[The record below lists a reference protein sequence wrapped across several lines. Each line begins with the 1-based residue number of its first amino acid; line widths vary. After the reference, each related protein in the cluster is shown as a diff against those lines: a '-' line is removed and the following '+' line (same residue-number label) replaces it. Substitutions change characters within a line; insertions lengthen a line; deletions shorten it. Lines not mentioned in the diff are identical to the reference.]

1 MEPEQ
6 QRIEEDLRG
15 VLRGEVRCDDLFVQL
30 YASDASIYQLRP
42 LGVVRPRSVEDV
54 VRTVQYAAENELP
67 LHARGAGSGLA
78 GESLGRGLIVDFS
91 RFFRRILETKA
102 DEVRVEA
109 GVVLATLNRHLSTQG
124 RVFGPDPAMSQI
136 TTMGSVVAIDAS
148 GSHWLHYGS
157 AGRHIR
163 SIRAVMAD
171 GEVVEFSRHRVGA
184 NGKNEDPPRIRQL
197 VDSVTQLVEHH
208 ASTIDQYR
216 PQSVINRSG
225 YHLDAFLQDGHAH
238 LARLLAG
245 SEGTLALVTD
255 VTLGTDPLPSHRG
268 CALMLFESLDRAAQA
283 SVELAH
289 LGPSAC
295 DLMDRRHL
303 TLARQSD
310 PRYEF
315 LIPSAT
321 EAVLLVEF
329 FADTAE
335 ELHSRLDETVEHIQY
350 RTQLAA
356 GVVIALDAEDNEL
369 FWNLA
374 RQFVPSLHALRGS
387 TRAIPCVE
395 DIAVPPAAL
404 PVFLR
409 HVHDTLKQRQ
419 VTASIFGHA
428 GHGQLHIRPF
438 LDLSKVQDVRK
449 MEALADELYEK
460 VWLLGGTISGEHGD
474 GLSRT
479 PFLSRQYGM
488 LVNVFRELKQ
498 IFDPQGI
505 LNPGKIVPSG
515 SLRITHNLRR
525 ITARLSQPVGQTAPT
540 TPSDS
545 SPPLPPIDLQLDW
558 KPEEI
563 ALAAR
568 ACNGC
573 GACRTHSTSERMCP
587 IFRFAPREE
596 ASPRAKANLVRS
608 LVTGTLSQG
617 QFLQESCKEISDLCV
632 HCHMCRLECP
642 ASVDIPKLMLE
653 AKAMYVETNGLTIQ
667 DWLLTRI
674 DALSGVAGKFPA
686 AANWALS
693 NPQARWVLERILG
706 IAQGRKLPQLARRNF
721 LRWATLRRMH
731 RMSQEAGEKVLYFVD
746 TYANHFDP
754 ELAEALVTVLRHHGI
769 PVYVPPDQR
778 HCAMP
783 MISQGALG
791 PARRTAEHNV
801 ALLAEAVRSGYTIV
815 ATEPSAALALTH
827 EYPTILDD
835 DDDARLVAEHTHEA
849 GHYLWQL
856 HQRGQLKLDFQPLR
870 VSAGY
875 HAPCHLR
882 ALGAGTPT
890 ENLLRLIPELRVNR
904 LEKGCSGMAGM
915 LGIKQKNYR
924 SSLRAGFELISTMR
938 HGSFQI
944 GTTECS
950 TCKIQ
955 MEQSTTKPTIH
966 PVKLLAM
973 AYGRMPELRARL
985 KKQGKPLVV
994 T

>member
-15 VLRGEVRCDDLFVQL
+15 ILRGEVRCDDLFVQL
-30 YASDASIYQLRP
+30 YASDASIYQLHP
-42 LGVVRPRSVEDV
+42 LGVVRPRNVEDV
-54 VRTVQYAAENELP
+54 VQTVQYAAENELS

-78 GESLGRGLIVDFS
+78 GESLGRGLILDFS
-91 RFFRRILETKA
+91 RFFRRILETNA

-109 GVVLATLNRHLSTQG
+109 GVVLATLNRHLASQG
-124 RVFGPDPAMSQI
+124 RVFGPNPAMGQV

-157 AGRHIR
+157 AQRHIR

-171 GEVVEFSRHRVGA
+171 GEVVEFSRHPVEP
-184 NGKNEDPPRIRQL
+184 NGKNGDPPRIRQL
-197 VDSVTQLVEHH
+197 VDSVTQLVNHH

-216 PQSVINRSG
+216 PQSAINRSG
-225 YHLDAFLQDGHAH
+225 YHLDAFLEDGHAH

-255 VTLGTDPLPSHRG
+255 VTLGTSPLPSHRG

-283 SVELAH
+283 AVELAH

-303 TLARQSD
+303 TLARQAD

-315 LIPSAT
+315 LIPSAA

-329 FADTAE
+329 FANTAD
-335 ELHSRLDETVEHIQY
+335 ELHGRLNETVEHIQY
-350 RTQLAA
+350 KTKLAA
-356 GVVIALDAEDNEL
+356 GGILALDAEDNEL

-374 RQFVPSLHALRGS
+374 QQFVPSLHAIRGS

-395 DIAVPPAAL
+395 DIAIPLAAL

-419 VTASIFGHA
+419 ITASIFGHA

-438 LDLSKVQDVRK
+438 LDLSKAQDVHK
-449 MEALADELYEK
+449 MEALADDLYEK

-479 PFLSRQYGM
+479 PFLSRQYGT
-488 LVNVFRELKQ
+488 LANVFRELKQ

-505 LNPGKIVPSG
+505 LNPGKIVPSDN
-515 SLRITHNLRR
+515 LRITHNLRR
-525 ITARLSQPVGQTAPT
+525 ITAQPSQPTEQTAPIALR
-540 TPSDS
+540 D
-545 SPPLPPIDLQLDW
+545 SPPSSPPIDLQLDW

-573 GACRTHSTSERMCP
+573 GACRTHATSERMCP

-596 ASPRAKANLVRS
+596 ASPRAKANLIRA
-608 LVTGTLSQG
+608 LVTSTLSDE

-642 ASVDIPKLMLE
+642 ASVDIPKLMME
-653 AKAMYVETNGLTIQ
+653 AKAMYVETNGLTMQ
-667 DWLLTRI
+667 EWLLTRI
-674 DALSGVAGKFPA
+674 DTLSGVAGKFPA

-693 NPQARWVLERILG
+693 HPQARWALERILG
-706 IAQGRKLPQLARRNF
+706 IAQGRKLPQFARRNF
-721 LRWATLRRMH
+721 LRWATQRRLH
-731 RMSQEAGEKVLYFVD
+731 RMSREAGEKVLYFVD

-754 ELAEALVTVLRHHGI
+754 EVAEALLAVLQHHGI
-769 PVYVPPDQR
+769 SIYVPPDQR
-778 HCAMP
+778 HSAMP
-783 MISQGALG
+783 MISQGTLG

-801 ALLAEAVRSGYTIV
+801 ALLAEAVRKGYTIV
-815 ATEPSAALALTH
+815 ATEPSAALALVH
-827 EYPTILDD
+827 EYPTILDQ

-849 GHYLWQL
+849 GDYLWQL
-856 HQRGQLKLDFQPLR
+856 HQRGQLKLNFQPLR

-875 HAPCHLR
+875 HIPCHIR
-882 ALGAGTPT
+882 ALGEGAPM
-890 ENLLRLIPELRVNR
+890 ENLLRLIPEFRVNR
-904 LEKGCSGMAGM
+904 LEKGCSGMAGTFG
-915 LGIKQKNYR
+915 LKQKNYR

-950 TCKIQ
+950 TCKMQ
-955 MEQSTTKPTIH
+955 MEQSTTKPTLH

-973 AYGRMPELRARL
+973 AYGKMPELRAKL
-985 KKQGKPLVV
+985 KKPGKPLVV